1 VAAAPAPTPAPR
13 KQVNMADLLRI
24 EFFLLIAG
32 FMMLFAGAAIPNQLV
47 TPIIMGIIMLVS
59 VAGSFINIGF
69 LERLLPPIGVASVCG
84 AISCVLTLEIW
95 IRLDTTHWTMALTL
109 VGGVIAIMGAFLE
122 LAKGAFVVRR
132 A

>member
-1 VAAAPAPTPAPR
+1 VAAAQPAPR
-13 KQVNMADLLRI
+13 TIHIADLLRI

-32 FMMLFAGAAIPNQLV
+32 FMILFAGAAIPDQVV
-47 TPIIMGIIMLVS
+47 TLIIMGIVMLVS

-69 LERLLPPIGVASVCG
+69 LKRLLPPIGVASVCG
-84 AISCVLTLEIW
+84 GLSFILTLEIW
-95 IRLDTTHWTMALTL
+95 IRWDITHWTMALTL
-109 VGGVIAIMGAFLE
+109 VGGVIALMGAFLE